1 MESSAIFQGIWILLA
16 VLEAGLYFQLILGTV
31 IEKKLMSRID
41 TALMW
46 AGNVAFSAL
55 LVEKQK
61 FMFFSRLTFL
71 TVLAVIIVCTCL
83 IWRKEF
89 MMLIAVGCSYYSF
102 MALLDSFFIFLQAA
116 FVKSEVN
123 AVIFATEISVEKMML
138 CACII
143 SRISMLFL
151 VQKICKTNIKK
162 QKEEFCSILL
172 VISGVLLFLVLVY
185 QSILEH
191 SVTYATFVSVGVEK
205 SNVRNSMIA
214 FLTSVV
220 IAGMMAVLLLKNRSI
235 EKENG
240 FLLMKEEME
249 RQKYEELTTALEKN
263 RELVHDTKNHYL
275 IISEY
280 ERTGEYEKLHQYIEA
295 LKNDFIRINP
305 EIYTGN
311 RILDLILGQKR
322 MKAEQKG
329 IDFELQAMPLGK
341 LPFHDREICSLF
353 GNLLDNALE
362 ACGSAGGKKK
372 ILIKLEKQKNLFFA
386 EIANTMRE
394 VPLKDG
400 KRFLTSKHDK
410 ENHGYGLKSVQRI
423 VDEYEGVISYE
434 AKENEFIV
442 TLSFFDIG

>member
-1 MESSAIFQGIWILLA
+1 MESSIIFQGIWILLA
-16 VLEAGLYFQLILGTV
+16 VLETGLYFQLLFGTV
-31 IEKKLMSRID
+31 IEKKLMGRMD

-46 AGNVAFSAL
+46 AGIIGFSGL

-61 FMFFSRLTFL
+61 YMFFSRLTFL
-71 TVLAVIIVCTCL
+71 AVLAVIIVCTCL
-83 IWRKEF
+83 IWRKDF
-89 MMLIAVGCSYYSF
+89 MMLIAVACSYYSF
-102 MALLDSFFIFLQAA
+102 TALLDSFFIFLQAA

-123 AVIFATEISVEKMML
+123 AVIFATEISVEKIML
-138 CACII
+138 CACVI
-143 SRISMLFL
+143 SRICMLFL
-151 VQKICKTNIKK
+151 MQKICKINIKK
-162 QKEEFCSILL
+162 QKEEFRSILF
-172 VISGVLLFLVLVY
+172 VIGGVLLFLVLVY

-220 IAGMMAVLLLKNRSI
+220 IASTMAVLLLKNRSI
-235 EKENG
+235 EKEND

-280 ERTGEYEKLHQYIEA
+280 ERTGEYEKLHQYMET
-295 LKNDFIRINP
+295 LKNGFIRINQ

-329 IDFELQAMPLGK
+329 ITFELQAMPLGN
-341 LPFHDREICSLF
+341 LPFQERETCSLF

-362 ACGSAGGKKK
+362 ACERIDEEKK
-372 ILIKLEKQKNLFFA
+372 IRVKLEKQKNLFFA
-386 EIANTMRE
+386 EIANTMKE
-394 VPLKDG
+394 IPEKAG
-400 KRFLTSKHDK
+400 KRFLTSKADK

-434 AKENEFIV
+434 TKENEFVV